1 MRRWTR
7 AEERAADRALMSVLH
22 AALDDEEGGVTLRGS
37 VHEQHDH
44 PRVGHLAT
52 EELSFDE
59 QEQLVV
65 TLSTSLEAM
74 PEDEFEANFRKLDRE
89 HQIEVEDAIRDFAAH
104 AVGDENW
111 DQ

>member
-1 MRRWTR
+1 MD
-7 AEERAADRALMSVLH
+7 EERATERALMSVLH

-37 VHEQHDH
+37 VHEQPGH

-65 TLSTSLEAM
+65 TLSASLEAM

-104 AVGDENW
+104 AVGDESW